1 MSGVK
6 MLILSDMSLSAWA
19 NDSFAVIQNESRLRG
34 KDSHVF
40 FLQYAE
46 GYFLESVKR
55 VQSVLHSAKRYV
67 SDILYNDC
75 KIQILMCK

>member
-40 FLQYAE
+40 FFLQCAE

-55 VQSVLHSAKRYV
+55 VQSVLHSA
-67 SDILYNDC
+67 NDMC
-75 KIQILMCK
+75 LMYSIMTVKYKY

>member
-55 VQSVLHSAKRYV
+55 VQSVLHSA
-67 SDILYNDC
+67 ND
-75 KIQILMCK
+75 MCLIYSIMTVKYKY